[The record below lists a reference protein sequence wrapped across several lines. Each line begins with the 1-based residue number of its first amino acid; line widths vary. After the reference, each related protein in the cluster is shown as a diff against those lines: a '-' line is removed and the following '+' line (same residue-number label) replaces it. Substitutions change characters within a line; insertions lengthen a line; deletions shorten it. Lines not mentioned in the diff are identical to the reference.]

1 MRHTLFLLAGI
12 CLMALSAPLAAEAT
26 RTITVTG
33 EGQAEAAPDMA
44 LITLGVV
51 SAGATAR
58 EATRANSRAMADI
71 LAEIAGAGVAERD
84 VQTAGFNVYPR
95 WENRPNE
102 AARIAGFIAEN
113 RVTVRARDL
122 DNLGA
127 LLDAVTS
134 EGANRFE
141 GLSFAL
147 QNPEAAEDAA
157 HADAVAD
164 ARRKAALYA
173 EAAGLTLGPIQTITE
188 GGGAAPVPIARA
200 EMALSREAGVPVAP
214 GELSMRARVTIV
226 YAIGD

>member
-1 MRHTLFLLAGI
+1 MRRTHFIVTGILLLA
-12 CLMALSAPLAAEAT
+12 LAAPVSAEVT

-33 EGQAEAAPDMA
+33 EGEAEAAPDMA
-44 LITLGVV
+44 LITLGVL
-51 SAGATAR
+51 SEGPTAR

-71 LAEIAGAGVAERD
+71 LAEIAQAGVAERD
-84 VQTAGFNVYPR
+84 VQTSGFNVYPR

-122 DNLGA
+122 ENLGA
-127 LLDAVTS
+127 LLDAVTR

-147 QNPEAAEDAA
+147 QDPQAAEDAA
-157 HADAVAD
+157 RADAVAD
-164 ARRKAALYA
+164 ASRKARLYA
-173 EAAGLTLGPIQTITE
+173 EAAGLTLGAIQSISE
-188 GGGAAPVPIARA
+188 GGSAAPVPIARA
-200 EMALSREAGVPVAP
+200 EMALSRDAGVPVAP

>member
-1 MRHTLFLLAGI
+1 MRRTHFIVTGILLLA
-12 CLMALSAPLAAEAT
+12 LAAPVSAEVT

-33 EGQAEAAPDMA
+33 EGEAEAAPDMA
-44 LITLGVV
+44 LITLGVL
-51 SAGATAR
+51 SEGPTAR
-58 EATRANSRAMADI
+58 EATRTNSRAMADI
-71 LAEIAGAGVAERD
+71 LAEIAQAGVAERD
-84 VQTAGFNVYPR
+84 VQTSGFNVYPR

-122 DNLGA
+122 ENLGA
-127 LLDAVTS
+127 LLDAVTR

-147 QNPEAAEDAA
+147 QDPQAAEDAA
-157 HADAVAD
+157 RADAVAD
-164 ARRKAALYA
+164 ASRKARLYA
-173 EAAGLTLGPIQTITE
+173 EAAGLTLGAIQSISE
-188 GGGAAPVPIARA
+188 GGSAAPVPIARA
-200 EMALSREAGVPVAP
+200 EMALSRDAGVPVAP